1 MDKVFVLLT
10 TYLSDRDRCAISS
23 CCAEL
28 HRLHKAYCPGKP
40 LGLRQCM
47 FCPAK
52 TRTQLKGVGVGCC
65 ARCFDAHKHRI
76 AEDFDLPVYT
86 IARTT

>member
-1 MDKVFVLLT
+1 MDGIFTLL
-10 TYLSDRDRCAISS
+10 SSHISGRDRCALAS

-28 HRLHKAYCPGKP
+28 YRLNAAYYPGQP
-40 LGLRQCM
+40 PGLRQCM

-86 IARTT
+86 MARTT